1 MIIIIRRNV
10 VVYRDIDQETGKTR
24 LYCHSEQK
32 AKKEQ
37 GIRNRFYARLEEALK
52 KLHTGLSKKG
62 TLKKYDKILERIGRL
77 RQKHSRVAAD
87 YTINVIADDKKTKP
101 PVSNG
106 NVNLK
111 VTKKI
116 STVVFTA

>member
-1 MIIIIRRNV
+1 MSLCIVKLI
-10 VVYRDIDQETGKTR
+10 QKPGKPDSIVTQNKR
-24 LYCHSEQK
+24 Q
-32 AKKEQ
+32 KKEQ
-37 GIRNRFYARLEEALK
+37 GIRNRFHVRLEEALE

-77 RQKHSRVAAD
+77 REKHSRVAAD
-87 YTINVIADDKKTKP
+87 YTINVMADDKKTKP

-111 VTKKI
+111 VTRKI
-116 STVVFTA
+116 NTVVCTA